1 MTICATKNKVEVMQ
15 FINLSDAELVL
26 AYQQGHEQA
35 LSVLITR
42 HKDKVYTALYM
53 LVKDKYLAEDLFQDT
68 FLKIIKTI
76 KEGKYSEQGKFLPWA
91 IRVARNLCMD
101 YFRRTRLQVTIT
113 LPDGQDI
120 SSLLGSSDWA
130 SDAIEKRQVH
140 DTVRKLVEDLP
151 EEQRE
156 VIVLR
161 IYADLSFKEISDLT
175 GVSINT
181 ALGRMRYALI
191 NLRKLVVDKQL
202 VLR

>member
-1 MTICATKNKVEVMQ
+1 MHFTH
-15 FINLSDAELVL
+15 LSDAELVH

-35 LSVLITR
+35 IAALIGR
-42 HKDKVYTALYM
+42 HKDKVYTSVYM
-53 LVKDKYLAEDLFQDT
+53 LVKDKFLAEDLFQET

-76 KEGKYSEQGKFLPWA
+76 KDGRYSEQGKFLPWA
-91 IRVARNLCMD
+91 VRVARNLCMD
-101 YFRRTRLQVTIT
+101 HFRKVRQQIPVS

-120 SSLLGSSDWA
+120 SALFGCSDLVADGIERREVHA
-130 SDAIEKRQVH
+130 S
-140 DTVRKLVEDLP
+140 VRKLVENLP

-161 IYADLSFKEISDLT
+161 VYADLSFKEISDLT

-191 NLRKLVVDKQL
+191 NLRKSIADKQL

>member
-1 MTICATKNKVEVMQ
+1 MQ
-15 FINLSDAELVL
+15 FTNLTDAELVL
-26 AYQQGHEQA
+26 AYQQGYEQA

-42 HKDKVYTALYM
+42 HKDAVYTSVFM

-68 FLKIIKTI
+68 FLKIVKTI
-76 KEGKYSEQGKFLPWA
+76 KEGRYCEQGKFLPWA
-91 IRVARNLCMD
+91 VRVARNLCMD
-101 YFRRTRLQVTIT
+101 HFRKSRQNVTIL

-120 SSLLGSSDWA
+120 SALMGSMEMAPDGL
-130 SDAIEKRQVH
+130 ERRQVQ
-140 DTVRKLVEDLP
+140 DSVRKLVEGLP
-151 EEQRE
+151 DEQRE

-161 IYADLSFKEISDLT
+161 IYGDLSFKEISELT

-191 NLRKLVVDKQL
+191 NLRKLIADRQL

>member
-1 MTICATKNKVEVMQ
+1 MQ

-42 HKDKVYTALYM
+42 HKDKVYTAIYM

-76 KEGKYSEQGKFLPWA
+76 KEGKYTVQGKFLPWA

>member
-1 MTICATKNKVEVMQ
+1 MQ
-15 FINLSDAELVL
+15 FSHHSDAELIH
-26 AYQQGHEQA
+26 AYAHGHEQA
-35 LSVLITR
+35 LEVLINR
-42 HKDKVYTALYM
+42 YKDKVYTSVFM
-53 LVKDKYLAEDLFQDT
+53 LVKDKYLAEDIFQDA

-76 KEGKYSEQGKFLPWA
+76 KDGKYAEQGKFLPWA
-91 IRVARNLCMD
+91 IRVAHNLCMD
-101 YFRRTRLQVTIT
+101 HFRRSRQQVPVT

-120 SSLLGSSDWA
+120 SILFGAGEMA
-130 SDAIEKRQVH
+130 SDGIERRQVH
-140 DTVRKLVEDLP
+140 GSIRQLVEELP

-161 IYADLSFKEISDLT
+161 IYTDLSFKDISELT

-191 NLRKLVVDKQL
+191 NLRKLITDREL

>member
-1 MTICATKNKVEVMQ
+1 
-15 FINLSDAELVL
+15 
-26 AYQQGHEQA
+26 
-35 LSVLITR
+35 
-42 HKDKVYTALYM
+42 
-53 LVKDKYLAEDLFQDT
+53 
-68 FLKIIKTI
+68 
-76 KEGKYSEQGKFLPWA
+76 
-91 IRVARNLCMD
+91 MD

>member
-1 MTICATKNKVEVMQ
+1 MQ

-120 SSLLGSSDWA
+120 SSLLGCSDWA

>member
-1 MTICATKNKVEVMQ
+1 MQ
-15 FINLSDAELVL
+15 FTNLTDAELVL
-26 AYQQGHEQA
+26 AYQQGQEQA
-35 LSVLITR
+35 LSVLIAR
-42 HKDKVYTALYM
+42 HKDAVYTSVFM

-76 KEGKYSEQGKFLPWA
+76 KEGRYCEQGKFLPWA
-91 IRVARNLCMD
+91 VRVGRNLCMD
-101 YFRRTRLQVTIT
+101 HFRRMRQNVTIT
-113 LPDGQDI
+113 LPDGADI
-120 SSLLGSSDWA
+120 ATLIGSMEMAPDGL
-130 SDAIEKRQVH
+130 ERRQVQ
-140 DTVRKLVEDLP
+140 DSVRKLVEGLP

-161 IYADLSFKEISDLT
+161 IYGDLSFKEISELT

-191 NLRKLVVDKQL
+191 NLRKLIADRQL

>member
-1 MTICATKNKVEVMQ
+1 MHLSQ
-15 FINLSDAELVL
+15 QSDAELIH
-26 AYQQGHEQA
+26 AYIHGHEQA
-35 LSVLITR
+35 LEVLINR
-42 HKDKVYTALYM
+42 YKDKVYTSVFM
-53 LVKDKYLAEDLFQDT
+53 LVKDKYLAEDIFQDA

-76 KEGKYSEQGKFLPWA
+76 KDGRYSEQGKFLPWA
-91 IRVARNLCMD
+91 IRVAHNLCMD
-101 YFRRTRLQVTIT
+101 HFRRSRTQIPVT

-120 SSLLGSSDWA
+120 SVLFGAGDMVSDG
-130 SDAIEKRQVH
+130 IEKKQVH
-140 DTVRKLVEDLP
+140 DSVRKLVEELP

-161 IYADLSFKEISDLT
+161 MYADLSFKEISELT

-191 NLRKLVVDKQL
+191 NLRKLVTDKEM

>member
-1 MTICATKNKVEVMQ
+1 MQ
-15 FINLSDAELVL
+15 FTNFTDAELVH

-35 LSVLITR
+35 LSALISR
-42 HKDKVYTALYM
+42 HKDKVYTSLFM

-76 KEGKYSEQGKFLPWA
+76 KDGRYSEQGKFLPWA

-101 YFRRTRLQVTIT
+101 HFRRTRLQVCIT

-120 SSLLGSSDWA
+120 SALMGTSELA
-130 SDAIEKRQVH
+130 SDGIERRQVH
-140 DTVRKLVEDLP
+140 ESVRKLVEGLP

-161 IYADLSFKEISDLT
+161 VYADLSFKEISELT

-191 NLRKLVVDKQL
+191 NLRKLIADRQL

>member
-1 MTICATKNKVEVMQ
+1 MQ
-15 FINLSDAELVL
+15 LFHLSDAELIH
-26 AYQQGHEQA
+26 AYIHGQEQA
-35 LSVLITR
+35 LEVLINR
-42 HKDKVYTALYM
+42 YKDKVYTSVYM
-53 LVKDKYLAEDLFQDT
+53 LVKDKYLAEDIFQDA

-76 KEGKYSEQGKFLPWA
+76 KEGRYTEQGKFLPWA
-91 IRVARNLCMD
+91 IRVAHNLCMD
-101 YFRRTRLQVTIT
+101 HFRRTRQQIMVT

-120 SSLLGSSDWA
+120 SNLFGAGDLVADG
-130 SDAIEKRQVH
+130 IERREVH
-140 DTVRKLVEDLP
+140 QSVRKLVEDLP

-161 IYADLSFKEISDLT
+161 VYADLSFKEISDLT

-191 NLRKLVVDKQL
+191 NLRKLIVDKEM

>member
-1 MTICATKNKVEVMQ
+1 MLFTNY
-15 FINLSDAELVL
+15 SDAELI
-26 AYQQGHEQA
+26 HEYIHGQDHA
-35 LSVLITR
+35 LEVLINR
-42 HKDKVYTALYM
+42 YKDKVYTSVFM
-53 LVKDKYLAEDLFQDT
+53 LVKDKYLAEDIFQDA

-76 KEGKYSEQGKFLPWA
+76 KEGRYSEQGKFLPWA
-91 IRVARNLCMD
+91 IRVAHNLCMD
-101 YFRRTRLQVTIT
+101 HFRRSKQQIPVT

-120 SSLLGSSDWA
+120 SDLFIAGDMVA
-130 SDAIEKRQVH
+130 DGIEKREVH
-140 DTVRKLVEDLP
+140 SSVRKLVEELP

-161 IYADLSFKEISDLT
+161 IYADLSFKQISDLT

-191 NLRKLVVDKQL
+191 NLRKLITDKQL